1 MRMNDRRKFVFLC
14 AIVFTFAFFSYTAAA
29 GNKDTVVSFAAF
41 QQGQTLEFSFDA
53 QGFDCLRVKYKNKNE
68 SGVMTVEASDGHFS
82 GAVPLYYT
90 QTANSV
96 ILTVETPG
104 QKTLYSCKCAF
115 QPSVVG
121 AAACD
126 ANACGKIQD
135 LVLTPGDKKMGYRFT
150 APGHHAVR
158 LTISSVAQKAELIV
172 PGDAN
177 GLFEGELPLPCAYA
191 RDLITVTVYSLKGAR
206 LAKDAQRTLFI
217 PPQTGETAPAGPL
230 HGVIVC
236 LDPGHQA
243 VPVSIAKVPE
253 MPGSD
258 IKVKGGSTG
267 MAQGKVTLRKE
278 SVVVLELAYQT
289 CAALRAL
296 GATVYMTRWDEETA
310 VTNMERA
317 QYANSVNADFFV
329 RIHLNMAEKQTANAI
344 YVYAPN
350 ESPYAAQAA
359 DTETYHQMAQALLD
373 ALKSSTGV
381 SGGVTRFSDQF
392 VANNWAK
399 MPAFLIEAGFMSTPS
414 NDVLCSAPGYQKKI
428 VTGLVNGI
436 IEMRRIKTQTEE

>member
-1 MRMNDRRKFVFLC
+1 MSNRQRFVLLC
-14 AIVFTFAFFSYTAAA
+14 AIAYTFAFFSYAAVA
-29 GNKDTVVSFAAF
+29 ENNDSVFSFSAS
-41 QQGQTLEFSFDA
+41 QKGQTLEFSFDA
-53 QGFDCLRVKYKNKNE
+53 PNFDFLRIKYKNANE
-68 SGVMTVEASDGHFS
+68 SGVMTVEGNNGHFS

-96 ILTVETPG
+96 ILTIETSG
-104 QKTLYSCKCAF
+104 QNALYSCKCPFEAF
-115 QPSVVG
+115 IVQ
-121 AAACD
+121 AAPCET
-126 ANACGKIQD
+126 NACKKIQD
-135 LVLTPGDKKMGYRFT
+135 LTLTPGDRKMGYRFT

-172 PGDAN
+172 LGDAN
-177 GLFEGELPLPCAYA
+177 GLFEGELPLPCVYA
-191 RDLITVTVYSLKGAR
+191 RDLITVTISSLKGAN
-206 LAKDAQRTLFI
+206 LAKDAQRTLFV
-217 PPQTGETAPAGPL
+217 PPQTGETAPGGPL
-230 HGVIVC
+230 SGVIVC

-243 VPVSIAKVPE
+243 VPVSIAKVLK
-253 MPGSD
+253 MPGSE

-278 SVVVLELAYQT
+278 SIVVLELAYQT
-289 CAALRAL
+289 CAALRAM
-296 GATVYMTRWDEETA
+296 GATVYMTRWNEETA

-317 QYANSVNADFFV
+317 EYANSVNADFFV

-350 ESPYAAQAA
+350 KSPYAAQAA
-359 DTETYHQMAQALLD
+359 DKETYHEMAQALLD
-373 ALKSSTGV
+373 ALKTSTGV

-428 VTGLVNGI
+428 VSGIVNGI
-436 IEMRRIKTQTEE
+436 MEMWKIKMRTEE